1 VQVKVRESF
10 GLISPMEEEEEVEP
24 SEGTDTEDEEES
36 EPEPDSEA
44 RLGKVVEKLDRG
56 MKVLGKK
63 NGLEAIEI

>member
-1 VQVKVRESF
+1 
-10 GLISPMEEEEEVEP
+10 MEEEEEVEP